1 MVIIVL
7 VIFISRLRYGGQG
20 NCFSGFFLWPK
31 ISFPKALERLR
42 AESIPPHTDTHDRD
56 PKQNPQKDSWQHF
69 LTLEPARES
78 DDYHR
83 CEKWW
88 IAIAWVVLGHTI
100 VNHRPIAWHCSQ
112 RHISNLSH
120 AFMTRRFERKWPVE
134 KLGKEMSY
142 ISEFSSQLNKNAIW
156 RHLGEN
162 TDITQSY
169 CRLPHGTGLLPNIFA
184 PNRNPAP
191 HRTDINITFSFC
203 PHFDLHNMQC
213 TCLAWYQLYVQLI
226 AHCILDLYVFFK
238 NPDHFE
244 QKITFGLGLIP
255 PSHLDNSI
263 IHGIWSELAS
273 LP

>member
-1 MVIIVL
+1 MIIVL
-7 VIFISRLRYGGQG
+7 GSLLYQG
-20 NCFSGFFLWPK
+20 WDMGAKGIVFSSCDRKSVSQKLWNGREQRASLPTHDPWPR
-31 ISFPKALERLR
+31 SQ
-42 AESIPPHTDTHDRD
+42 AESSC
-56 PKQNPQKDSWQHF
+56 QKDSWQHF

-142 ISEFSSQLNKNAIW
+142 ISEFSSQLKKNAIW
-156 RHLGEN
+156 RLLEQN

-169 CRLPHGTGLLPNIFA
+169 CRLPHGTGVLPNIFA
-184 PNRNPAP
+184 LNRNPAP
-191 HRTDINITFSFC
+191 PI
-203 PHFDLHNMQC
+203 
-213 TCLAWYQLYVQLI
+213 
-226 AHCILDLYVFFK
+226 
-238 NPDHFE
+238 
-244 QKITFGLGLIP
+244 
-255 PSHLDNSI
+255 
-263 IHGIWSELAS
+263 
-273 LP
+273 

>member
-1 MVIIVL
+1 MTKN
-7 VIFISRLRYGGQG
+7 Q
-20 NCFSGFFLWPK
+20 
-31 ISFPKALERLR
+31 FPKSFGT
-42 AESIPPHTDTHDRD
+42 AESREHPSPHRHLIVIPSRILLSKRQLATFS
-56 PKQNPQKDSWQHF
+56 DS
-69 LTLEPARES
+69 ARES

-184 PNRNPAP
+184 LNRNPAP
-191 HRTDINITFSFC
+191 I
-203 PHFDLHNMQC
+203 
-213 TCLAWYQLYVQLI
+213 
-226 AHCILDLYVFFK
+226 
-238 NPDHFE
+238 
-244 QKITFGLGLIP
+244 
-255 PSHLDNSI
+255 
-263 IHGIWSELAS
+263 
-273 LP
+273 